1 MGMGADGRERLTRYM
16 EKVKDIEST
25 KKFIEQQ
32 VIAGQGSTV
41 MVDQLHEIYKKL
53 NLPESEFEKI
63 KQTAS
68 IQTTKKLQE
77 EITTKYGDTKAI
89 DFNLTNLEGKNVKLS
104 DYRGKVVVLDF
115 WATWCGPCKAS
126 FPNMQKLVNEY
137 KNKNV
142 AFFFIDTWEEG
153 NPTAIKE
160 EVAKFITN
168 KEYTFNVL
176 FDSKREIVTKYKIE
190 EIPTKIVIDKNG
202 DFLSISSSEDNLKAI
217 IDNNIQ

>member
-1 MGMGADGRERLTRYM
+1 MGADGRERLTRYM